1 MLRLISKIYSLF
13 IVAQIAS
20 IELSNAFHNNPLR
33 RYGLL
38 LLTIPVIYHLIQDL
52 FFKNKTAKNKALKIY
67 SLVYIFFYVLWC
79 LFDIIYYALH
89 MGHISGYMAYM
100 LYLAGMLFIAPLLY
114 SFTKNLFP
122 ESKAPIFICI
132 AYIILI
138 FLLSALPGGLNESG
152 FYDINPD

>member
-20 IELSNAFHNNPLR
+20 IELSNAFHSNPLR

-100 LYLAGMLFIAPLLY
+100 LYLAGMLFLAPLLY

-122 ESKAPIFICI
+122 ESKAPIFIFI

-138 FLLSALPGGLNESG
+138 FLLSALPEGLNESD